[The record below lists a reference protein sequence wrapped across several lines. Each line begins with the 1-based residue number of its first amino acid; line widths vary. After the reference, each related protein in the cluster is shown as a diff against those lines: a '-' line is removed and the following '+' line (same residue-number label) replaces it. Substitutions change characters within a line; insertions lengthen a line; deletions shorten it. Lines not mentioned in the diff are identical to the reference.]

1 MRVLGYARVSSKD
14 QDLEIQINEIRK
26 FCEYR
31 NFELTKIFTDKASG
45 KDINREGFQDM
56 MNVLHKRT
64 LGADGVVVYKID
76 RIGRSLKNL
85 IDIIE
90 DLSKHQIQ
98 FISITDNFD
107 TTTPQGTLMFQMVG
121 AFAEYERK
129 IIHERTGLGI
139 AEAMKNGI
147 KFGRPKKKIDMEAV
161 RADIAVGIPK
171 TKICTKY
178 GVGKTYL
185 YNKLKIK
192 GAES

>member
-1 MRVLGYARVSSKD
+1 MRVIGYARVSSKD
-14 QDLEIQINEIRK
+14 QDLEIQIQEIKK
-26 FCEYR
+26 FCDYR
-31 NFELTKIFTDKASG
+31 GFELVKIFTDKASG

-56 MNVLHKRT
+56 MSVLHKKT
-64 LGADGVVVYKID
+64 LGAEGLVVYKID

-85 IDIIE
+85 IDIID
-90 DLSKHQIQ
+90 DLAKHQIQ

-139 AEAMKNGI
+139 AEALKNGVR
-147 KFGRPKKKIDMEAV
+147 FGRPKKKIDMEAV
-161 RADIAVGIPK
+161 KADLAAGIPK
-171 TKICTKY
+171 TKVCKKY

-185 YNKLKIK
+185 YSKL
-192 GAES
+192 AEVKE